1 MPNFEAI
8 EVSKTV
14 SVIKING
21 DLKQLNNEPV
31 FERVFE
37 LINQGTKHVVLD
49 CAELGYIS
57 SSGLASLLGARR
69 KIQSEGGKIYLAELN
84 STITKILE
92 LTKLNKFFAIFPSVD
107 ELVNRLET
115 DRNFA
120 GTELSD
126 DLQSGEEFSDFG
138 QIIENWRRHN

>member
-1 MPNFEAI
+1 MPNFEVI

-31 FERVFE
+31 FERAFE

-84 STITKILE
+84 STITKVLE

-126 DLQSGEEFSDFG
+126 DIQSGEEFSDFG

>member
-1 MPNFEAI
+1 MPNFEVI

-31 FERVFE
+31 FERAFE

-84 STITKILE
+84 STITKVLE

-120 GTELSD
+120 GTQLSD
-126 DLQSGEEFSDFG
+126 DIQSGEEFSDFG